1 MIRKISACLFLVW
14 LCVNSA
20 FGQPLDSI
28 LQMVVANN
36 PELKA
41 LQVEYEAELMKVAQV
56 RSIPSTQFGVG
67 IPILRPETRLGPQMM
82 MVSASQ
88 MFPWFGTQ
96 KAKED
101 VVISMSKA
109 KYERIT
115 AIRLELFN
123 KVEIAY
129 YELLDL
135 KRKETIINEVLNQF
149 LAIEQTA
156 LAKLEG
162 GNGSM
167 ANVLWTQLKMD
178 ELEQELERIKALK
191 EKQSITINSLTL
203 APWTTEIFVQ
213 KIEPTLFVFNLEEF
227 QKKIKKHYPLVTMI
241 DEQIVASKN
250 RQLVNKKM
258 GAPMI
263 GTGLDYSLIGT
274 RTDMDPQYN
283 GRDILIPK
291 LMISIPLYRKAFKAK
306 NLEEELVQA
315 SLEFNREG
323 IEQRFIGQ
331 LLQYHEDYKLALLD
345 LDLLGKQVESTK
357 KIIELLTIEY
367 SIDGIRFDELLQV
380 HNDLLIYE
388 IKLSKAQKMANVAV
402 SNMERLI
409 NY

>member
-1 MIRKISACLFLVW
+1 L
-14 LCVNSA
+14 
-20 FGQPLDSI
+20 
-28 LQMVVANN
+28 VVANN

-41 LQVEYEAELMKVAQV
+41 LQAEYEAELMKVDQV
-56 RSIPSTQFGVG
+56 RSIPNTQLGVG
-67 IPILRPETRLGPQMM
+67 VPILRPETRLGPQMM

-88 MFPWFGTQ
+88 MFPWFGTR

-135 KRKETIINEVLNQF
+135 QRKEAIVKKVLKQ
-149 LAIEQTA
+149 LHAIEQSA

-162 GNGSM
+162 GSGSM
-167 ANVLWTQLKMD
+167 ANVLRAQLKMD
-178 ELEQELERIKALK
+178 ELEQQLERIEALK
-191 EKQSITINSLTL
+191 AKQSITINSLTFT
-203 APWTTEIFVQ
+203 PWTTEIIVQ
-213 KIEPTLFVFNLEEF
+213 DEEPILFDFNLEEF
-227 QKKIKKHYPLVTMI
+227 QLKIQEHNPLVTMI
-241 DEQIVASKN
+241 DEQIAASKN

-258 GAPMI
+258 GSPMI
-263 GTGLDYSLIGT
+263 GAGLDYSLVGH
-274 RTDMDPQYN
+274 RTDLDPMYN
-283 GRDILIPK
+283 GRDILISQ
-291 LMISIPLYRKAFKAK
+291 LMISIPLHRKEFTAK
-306 NLEEELVQA
+306 NQEEELIQA
-315 SLEFNREG
+315 SLEFKREG
-323 IEQRFIGQ
+323 IEQRVVGY

-345 LDLLGKQVESTK
+345 VDLVGKQVENTK

-367 SIDGIRFDELLQV
+367 STDGIRFDELLQV
-380 HNDLLIYE
+380 HNELLIHE
-388 IKLSKAQKMANVAV
+388 MELSKAQKMANVAV

>member
-1 MIRKISACLFLVW
+1 
-14 LCVNSA
+14 
-20 FGQPLDSI
+20 
-28 LQMVVANN
+28 
-36 PELKA
+36 
-41 LQVEYEAELMKVAQV
+41 
-56 RSIPSTQFGVG
+56 
-67 IPILRPETRLGPQMM
+67 
-82 MVSASQ
+82 
-88 MFPWFGTQ
+88 
-96 KAKED
+96 
-101 VVISMSKA
+101 
-109 KYERIT
+109 
-115 AIRLELFN
+115 
-123 KVEIAY
+123 
-129 YELLDL
+129 
-135 KRKETIINEVLNQF
+135 
-149 LAIEQTA
+149 
-156 LAKLEG
+156 
-162 GNGSM
+162 
-167 ANVLWTQLKMD
+167 
-178 ELEQELERIKALK
+178 
-191 EKQSITINSLTL
+191 
-203 APWTTEIFVQ
+203 
-213 KIEPTLFVFNLEEF
+213 
-227 QKKIKKHYPLVTMI
+227 MI

-306 NLEEELVQA
+306 NLEEELLQA

-367 SIDGIRFDELLQV
+367 STNGIRFDELLQV

-388 IKLSKAQKMANVAV
+388 MELSKAQKMANVAV